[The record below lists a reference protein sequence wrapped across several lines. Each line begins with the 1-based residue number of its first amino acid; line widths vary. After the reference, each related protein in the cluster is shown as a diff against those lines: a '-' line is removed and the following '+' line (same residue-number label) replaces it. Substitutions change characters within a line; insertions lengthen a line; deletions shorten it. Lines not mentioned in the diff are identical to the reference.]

1 MKKIVCFVVIAVMA
15 ITLMTACS
23 TPAPAASSAPAA
35 APAES
40 AAAPAESAAAP
51 TEESAAAPAESAA
64 APAESAA
71 APAADAKDNSEYTI
85 VMVAKHEGISWFD
98 DMRIGVDEFAKN
110 TGVNAYQIAPEGGD
124 PAKQVQMVE
133 DLIAQGVDAICVVPN
148 DAQSMAPVLQKA
160 RDQGIVVIGHE
171 APDIL
176 DSVDYDMEAF
186 PNKEHGVRFGE
197 NLAKAMGGE
206 GKFASFVG
214 MLTMVP
220 HMVWWEECVNYLKEN
235 YPDIECITPE
245 PIEDLNDNQVAYDKA
260 IEVLKANPDIKGFTD
275 SAASGAGI
283 AQALKE
289 RNRGDIA
296 LVSTAVPL
304 QAGEYVRE
312 GFMDAGLAWRPAD
325 AGYVTCEIALR
336 MLKGEPIEAGMS
348 FDKEGYGEMR
358 MEGNMLLADAP
369 LVFTAENIDEP
380 IFNF

>member
-1 MKKIVCFVVIAVMA
+1 MKKVVSLVVVVLMAVM
-15 ITLMTACS
+15 LFGACAQ
-23 TPAPAASSAPAA
+23 PAAPAAESAAPAEAA
-35 APAES
+35 APAEEATTPAEE
-40 AAAPAESAAAP
+40 AAAPAE
-51 TEESAAAPAESAA
+51 EAAAPAE
-64 APAESAA
+64 EAA

-98 DMRIGVDEFAKN
+98 DMRIGVEEFAAA

-148 DAQSMAPVLQKA
+148 DAKSMAPVLDKA
-160 RDQGIVVIGHE
+160 REQGIVVIGHE

-176 DSVDYDMEAF
+176 DHVDYDMEAF

-197 NLAKAMGGE
+197 NLAKAMNGE
-206 GKFASFVG
+206 GKYASFVG

-235 YPDIECITPE
+235 YPDMECITPE
-245 PIEDLNDNQVAYDKA
+245 PLEDMNDNQVAYDKA

-289 RNRGDIA
+289 RNRNDIA

-304 QAGEYVRE
+304 QAGEYIRE
-312 GFMDAGLAWRPAD
+312 GYMDAGLAWRPAD

-336 MLKGEPIEAGMS
+336 VLKGEPIEAGIS
-348 FDKEGYGEMR
+348 FDKDGYKEMR
-358 MEGNMLLADAP
+358 MEGNMLLGDAP